1 MRDLVYRHG
10 FLQLRRGLLHDV
22 TGALWRLCMPQDY
35 PGLGSVPGFGC
46 REQQL
51 RGFESDAG
59 FTPMETLKRNR
70 APSSQNNPHNRIQ
83 PCICICMCIYIGIL
97 YIYIYIY
104 IYGTPTPK
112 IYPFYPFSMWH
123 ARIGV
128 NISRKTN
135 KLENG
140 VSASSTQF
148 QAIHALHCKQ
158 NEMMLVA
165 WQAHMIIRFC
175 SNPYHIKYFFVMLAQ
190 PLT

>member
-1 MRDLVYRHG
+1 MEEILTLHRTAFPFSLLLRNTGEAYGLHQG
-10 FLQLRRGLLHDV
+10 LGLCGTGSGLSPWFLQVRTGLLNDV

-35 PGLGSVPGFGC
+35 RGLGSVPGFGC

-104 IYGTPTPK
+104 IYICLYLFVYLFMYK
-112 IYPFYPFSMWH
+112 FVYIFYVLIYVCIYVC
-123 ARIGV
+123 IY
-128 NISRKTN
+128 
-135 KLENG
+135 
-140 VSASSTQF
+140 
-148 QAIHALHCKQ
+148 IH
-158 NEMMLVA
+158 
-165 WQAHMIIRFC
+165 I
-175 SNPYHIKYFFVMLAQ
+175 
-190 PLT
+190 

>member
-70 APSSQNNPHNRIQ
+70 APSSQKQSAQ
-83 PCICICMCIYIGIL
+83 PYTALYMHMHVYIHRYI
-97 YIYIYIY
+97 IYIYIY

-112 IYPFYPFSMWH
+112 DLPFLPFFH
-123 ARIGV
+123 VA
-128 NISRKTN
+128 
-135 KLENG
+135 
-140 VSASSTQF
+140 
-148 QAIHALHCKQ
+148 CKDRGQ
-158 NEMMLVA
+158 HFTKNE
-165 WQAHMIIRFC
+165 Q
-175 SNPYHIKYFFVMLAQ
+175 
-190 PLT
+190 T